1 MAVSDGVNKGF
12 HEDWEIVRS
21 DPLMVIWWALG
32 IGCTLA
38 GFLFL
43 STNPP
48 NLPTGLPSFAFG
60 FAFFIF
66 GSNRYSN
73 SIVRKK
79 LDLIH
84 EKLKNIEAKEDSLKK
99 MRPATRSYEQRVPPI
114 L

>member
-1 MAVSDGVNKGF
+1 MAVRDGLNKGV

-48 NLPTGLPSFAFG
+48 NLPLGLPSFAFG

-73 SIVRKK
+73 SIMRKK
-79 LDLIH
+79 LDMIN
-84 EKLKNIEAKEDSLKK
+84 EKLKKIEEKEDSLKK
-99 MRPATRSYEQRVPPI
+99 M
-114 L
+114 